1 MFVIMVV
8 KINIIFFIVGVFFL
22 FWWFGM
28 KLEMG
33 WLVFLVLVY
42 RMNLGI
48 KKSVRKKVMK
58 NFNFVLKVK
67 YWKRLILK

>member
-1 MFVIMVV
+1 MVA
-8 KINIIFFIVGVFFL
+8 KTNTIPPIVGVSFL
-22 FWWFGM
+22 FWWLGT

-33 WLVFLVLVY
+33 WLAFLALAH

-48 KKSVRKKVMK
+48 KKSVRKKAMK
-58 NFNFVLKVK
+58 NPNPALKVK